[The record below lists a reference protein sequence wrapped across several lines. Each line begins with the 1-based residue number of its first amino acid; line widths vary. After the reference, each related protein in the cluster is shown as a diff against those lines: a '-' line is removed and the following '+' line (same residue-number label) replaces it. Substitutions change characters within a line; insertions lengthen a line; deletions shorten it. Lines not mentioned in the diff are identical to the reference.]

1 MSREAVSGPFS
12 RSLPEKVVLAS
23 SNAGKLREI
32 NQIIGG
38 LGMAAV
44 PQSDF
49 DVPDAD
55 ETGLTFVENAI
66 LKARHA
72 AQFTGLPA
80 IADDSGLEVDVL
92 DGAPGIYSARFA
104 GTGASDADN
113 LHKLL
118 VELKTVPEE
127 QRTARFQCLMVF
139 MTHAEDPAPVI
150 CQGSWEG
157 RILFAPQGENGFGYD
172 PVFWVSGEQ
181 CSSAELSSG
190 VKNRLSHR
198 GQALQKLLTA
208 LTCG

>member
-1 MSREAVSGPFS
+1 M
-12 RSLPEKVVLAS
+12 LPGKVVLAS

-32 NQIIGG
+32 NQLIGG
-38 LGMAAV
+38 LGMEAL
-44 PQSDF
+44 PQTDF
-49 DVPDAD
+49 GVPDAD

-72 AQFTGLPA
+72 ALLTGLPA

-104 GTGASDADN
+104 GVGASDADN
-113 LHKLL
+113 LQKLL
-118 VELKTVPEE
+118 TELKAVPEE

-139 MTHAEDPAPVI
+139 MTHAEDPTPLI

-172 PVFWVSGEQ
+172 PLFWVPGEQ
-181 CSSAELSSG
+181 CTSAELSSE

-198 GQALQKLLTA
+198 GQALQQLLSALKTA
-208 LTCG
+208 H